1 MQFRALA
8 CGLLHC
14 YGQQLPNIVFRRN
27 AMSIYRFSMREES
40 QALTQ
45 ALVAFFVVM
54 LIMIGIAGTVYRVIA
69 PDGWL
74 ADAFNRGFVSGL
86 LSLTAIG
93 LLFGLLWLK
102 RGNTLFAKRSR
113 VAEIIVMGFAGA
125 GALYLLQAM
134 LGNIL

>member
-1 MQFRALA
+1 
-8 CGLLHC
+8 
-14 YGQQLPNIVFRRN
+14 
-27 AMSIYRFSMREES
+27 MSIYRFSMREES

-74 ADAFNRGFVSGL
+74 ADAFSRGFVSGL
-86 LSLTAIG
+86 LTLSALG
-93 LLFGLLWLK
+93 LMAALLWLK
-102 RGNTLFAKRSR
+102 RGNTVFAKRSR
-113 VAEIIVMGFAGA
+113 VAEMIVMGFAGA

-134 LGNIL
+134 LGNMI

>member
-1 MQFRALA
+1 
-8 CGLLHC
+8 
-14 YGQQLPNIVFRRN
+14 
-27 AMSIYRFSMREES
+27 MSIYRFSMREES

-45 ALVAFFVVM
+45 ALVAFCVVM